1 MWFWAGATRLRWQDE
16 NNDDDDDD
24 DDDDDGGDKDDDDD
38 VVLGGHHVAEIA
50 VQCGRKKLRK
60 KAEGDTNTPA
70 H

>member
-16 NNDDDDDD
+16 NND

>member
-1 MWFWAGATRLRWQDE
+1 MWFWAGATRLRWH
-16 NNDDDDDD
+16 DDS

>member
-16 NNDDDDDD
+16 NN

>member
-1 MWFWAGATRLRWQDE
+1 MWFWAGATRLRRHVE
-16 NNDDDDDD
+16 NG
-24 DDDDDGGDKDDDDD
+24 DDDDGADKDDDDD

>member
-1 MWFWAGATRLRWQDE
+1 MWFWAGATRLRRHVE
-16 NNDDDDDD
+16 NG

-38 VVLGGHHVAEIA
+38 VVLGGYHVAEIA